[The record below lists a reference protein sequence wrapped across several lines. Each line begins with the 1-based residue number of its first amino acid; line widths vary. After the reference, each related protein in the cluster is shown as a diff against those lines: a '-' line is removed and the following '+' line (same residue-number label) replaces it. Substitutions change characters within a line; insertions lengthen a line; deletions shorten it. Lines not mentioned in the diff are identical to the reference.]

1 MDIPIKR
8 IWVTHPEKLKAS
20 LEACGIYKQ
29 DICAIW
35 IGKSELVIRKH
46 WNGDITD
53 LQNKLNQQELT
64 KPLTVRF
71 ETFADV
77 GEQLGDWIEMMTCV

>member
-1 MDIPIKR
+1 MEVYIKR
-8 IWVTHPEKLKAS
+8 SWVIHPEKLRAS

-29 DICAIW
+29 DIRAIW
-35 IGKSELVIRKH
+35 ISTSELVIRTH
-46 WNGDITD
+46 WNGNLMN

-77 GEQLGDWIEMMTCV
+77 GEQLGD